1 MFNARRA
8 AQAGLGAAFLV
19 LMLSLLVLIAGAS
32 QAGSDQ
38 GLPGSPAPDFRAR
51 DLDQKLVSLK
61 DVSGDVTVLYFTDR
75 DNPRLRQI
83 APRLAVLSERLADR
97 NVQVVAVYS
106 DSDGRDAAT
115 VVRIDVARLG
125 LNVRTLLDATGDISR
140 SYRVQETPVFFV
152 IDSDGIIRYRGG
164 FDGENVIHPQASA
177 GPNCT
182 ASVEYLLSR
191 LPGPASAQVR

>member
-8 AQAGLGAAFLV
+8 AQAGLGAAFLI
-19 LMLSLLVLIAGAS
+19 LMLSLMVLIAGAS

-38 GLPGSPAPDFRAR
+38 GLPGSPAPEFRVR

-83 APRLAVLSERLADR
+83 APRLAMLRDRFASE

-106 DSDGRDAAT
+106 DSDGRDAST
-115 VVRIDVARLG
+115 VVRIDAARLG

-164 FDGENVIHPQASA
+164 FDGENVINTQASA
-177 GPNCT
+177 GVSCE
-182 ASVEYLLSR
+182 ASVERLLS
-191 LPGPASAQVR
+191 LMPVPASAQVQ